1 MLPWTSFHAS
11 IDVASQSSTSTRE
24 GAQRAPGHLPPP
36 RLPDSPVPGVGS
48 SASGGGTALILF
60 AVLLASFLLVIPN
73 AVRRLRAAP
82 ALGLSPVYVA
92 PGDRPG

>member
-1 MLPWTSFHAS
+1 M
-11 IDVASQSSTSTRE
+11 
-24 GAQRAPGHLPPP
+24 
-36 RLPDSPVPGVGS
+36 PGVGS